1 MDTIHKTPPK
11 DESYLLT
18 LKALR
23 SRNFSRNLPFLL
35 LSDKLPDGQVYREY
49 ADGHIEIQEVF
60 SVGTR
65 FQHKILRVLP
75 APEAD
80 KVRSAYGLL

>member
-1 MDTIHKTPPK
+1 MDTIHKTTPK

-23 SRNFSRNLPFLL
+23 SKNFSRNLPFLL
-35 LSDKLPDGQVYREY
+35 LSDKLPEGQVYREY
-49 ADGHIEIQEVF
+49 SDGHIEIQEAF
-60 SVGTR
+60 SVGPNFHFR
-65 FQHKILRVLP
+65 LLRVLP

-80 KVRSAYGLL
+80 KVRRAYGLL